1 MNITPKFHSTHQN
14 SCKTRKYNINNKNK
28 YIKGMQMTRTM
39 AALWAL
45 CSKWFPLITTASS
58 LNIIDLT

>member
-1 MNITPKFHSTHQN
+1 MNIIPKFCPTHQN

-28 YIKGMQMTRTM
+28 YIKSMQMTRIM

-45 CSKWFPLITTASS
+45 CSKWFPLIKTASS
-58 LNIIDLT
+58 LNIIDST

>member
-1 MNITPKFHSTHQN
+1 MNIIPKFHPTHQN

-28 YIKGMQMTRTM
+28 YIKSMQLTRIM

-45 CSKWFPLITTASS
+45 CLKWFPLIKTASS
-58 LNIIDLT
+58 LNIINST

>member
-1 MNITPKFHSTHQN
+1 MNILPKFHPTHQN
-14 SCKTRKYNINNKNK
+14 SCKRRKYNINNKNK
-28 YIKGMQMTRTM
+28 YIKSMQMTRIM

-45 CSKWFPLITTASS
+45 YSKWFPLIKTTSN

>member
-1 MNITPKFHSTHQN
+1 MNTTPKFHPTHQN

-28 YIKGMQMTRTM
+28 YIKSMQMARIM

-45 CSKWFPLITTASS
+45 CSK
-58 LNIIDLT
+58 

>member
-1 MNITPKFHSTHQN
+1 MNIIPKFHPTHQN
-14 SCKTRKYNINNKNK
+14 SCKERKYNINNKNK
-28 YIKGMQMTRTM
+28 YIKSMQMTRIM

-45 CSKWFPLITTASS
+45 SSKWFPLIKTASS

>member
-1 MNITPKFHSTHQN
+1 MNILTKFHPIHQN
-14 SCKTRKYNINNKNK
+14 HSKTQKYNINNKNK
-28 YIKGMQMTRTM
+28 YIKSMQMTRIM

-45 CSKWFPLITTASS
+45 CSKWFPLIKTASM